1 MAPQPGEVVIDVGCG
16 NGVTA
21 IGAAR
26 TAQAVSGVDISAP
39 MLAVARSRAAELG
52 VTNVEFVEAD
62 AQTYAC
68 APAAADVVMSRFG
81 VMFFDD
87 APAAFANLGRALT
100 PGGRI
105 GFVSW
110 RPLVDN
116 EWLLIPGAAAAAHV
130 EIPSAETAADAP
142 GMFSLSDPDSV
153 RPLLEGAGFSHIE
166 IAPINTT
173 ITLGGGGTVEEA
185 LAFLL
190 RTGIARAL
198 FARASDGQRTLAVD
212 AVRATFATHYEP
224 DVGVRMGAAG
234 WMVSGIKP

>member
-1 MAPQPGEVVIDVGCG
+1 
-16 NGVTA
+16 
-21 IGAAR
+21 
-26 TAQAVSGVDISAP
+26 

-142 GMFSLSDPDSV
+142 GMFSLSDPD
-153 RPLLEGAGFSHIE
+153 
-166 IAPINTT
+166 
-173 ITLGGGGTVEEA
+173 
-185 LAFLL
+185 
-190 RTGIARAL
+190 
-198 FARASDGQRTLAVD
+198 GQRTLAVD

-224 DVGVRMGAAG
+224 DAGVRMGAAG
-234 WMVSGIKP
+234 WMVSGVKR